1 MRRITTM
8 LAAIVV
14 AVMGASTA
22 AQAAYP
28 EKSVRIIVP
37 YPAGQ
42 GTDLATRLLA
52 EHLTKAMGQT
62 FYVENVGGA
71 GGNIGTQAAARA
83 QPDGYTLTMGTNAT
97 HSLNAYL
104 YSTLHF
110 DPVKDFDPVI
120 LYGTLPMVV
129 LSTPQSSIKTIDAVL
144 KRARQAD
151 HAADIGMP
159 STTARLVFELLKQQ
173 SGAPLY
179 GIPYKGSAMAISN
192 LIGGQ
197 IPLSIDTVT
206 AARPHI
212 DAGRLFPVAVTSGA
226 STDLLPGVPTVA
238 SQGLPGFEVVAWNA
252 LYAPKGTPP
261 HILTKVNLE
270 VQNFL
275 SMPETRQRFLAMG
288 YDAGGGTP
296 ADLAAFAERER
307 AKWGPLVRSAGMAV
321 Q

>member
-1 MRRITTM
+1 MRRIRTM

-14 AVMGASTA
+14 TMMGVSTA
-22 AQAAYP
+22 AQAYP
-28 EKSVRIIVP
+28 DKPVRIIVP

-52 EHLTKAMGQT
+52 EHLTKALGQT

-97 HSLNAYL
+97 HSLNAFL
-104 YSTLHF
+104 YASLNF

-129 LSTPQSSIKTIDAVL
+129 LSTPQSPIKTVQDL
-144 KRARQAD
+144 LQRARQAD

-179 GIPYKGSAMAISN
+179 GIPYKGSATAISN

-212 DAGRLFPVAVTSGA
+212 DAGRLFPVAVTSA
-226 STDLLPGVPTVA
+226 APTDLLPGVQTVA

-252 LYAPKGTPP
+252 LYAPKGTPQD
-261 HILTKVNLE
+261 IITKVNLE
-270 VQNFL
+270 IQHFL
-275 SMPETRQRFLAMG
+275 ALPETRQRFLAMG

-296 ADLAAFAERER
+296 GDLAAFAERER
-307 AKWGPLVRSAGMAV
+307 AKWGPLVRSAGMGL